1 MHKIGELN
9 ENHLHAALKA
19 WYARSQD
26 QVEVTI
32 ADGYVIDVVLDDLL
46 VEIQMG
52 NFSGHQDQ
60 IGLSGGTLSPAPG
73 LSLIAHEKWLFK
85 LPKEETLRPSF
96 L

>member
-19 WYARSQD
+19 WCARSQD

-32 ADGYVIDVVLDDLL
+32 AYGYVIDVFRDDLL

-52 NFSGHQDQ
+52 NFSG
-60 IGLSGGTLSPAPG
+60 IKTKLA
-73 LSLIAHEKWLFK
+73 SLVEHYPLRLVYPIAQEKWLFK
-85 LPKEETLRPSF
+85 LPKEEALRPSF